1 MGNNVPRYRNHYDNR
16 DRLSTS
22 GGTHDRNV
30 DSLWPDGEPMTYHP
44 GYGLAFDMHEQVV
57 AYAIEH
63 GIKAASQHYNIG
75 VSTIYRWRYNL
86 RR

>member
-1 MGNNVPRYRNHYDNR
+1 MADHLHRHRDHRHVRRRVRSAGVAFHRVMDTLWSYR
-16 DRLSTS
+16 
-22 GGTHDRNV
+22 
-30 DSLWPDGEPMTYHP
+30 PPMKYHP
-44 GYGLAFDMHEQVV
+44 SYGLAFDLHEQVV
-57 AYAIEH
+57 AYADDH

>member
-1 MGNNVPRYRNHYDNR
+1 
-16 DRLSTS
+16 
-22 GGTHDRNV
+22 
-30 DSLWPDGEPMTYHP
+30 MTYHP

>member
-1 MGNNVPRYRNHYDNR
+1 MK
-16 DRLSTS
+16 
-22 GGTHDRNV
+22 
-30 DSLWPDGEPMTYHP
+30 YHP
-44 GYGLAFDMHEQVV
+44 SYGLAFDLHEQVV
-57 AYAIEH
+57 AYADDH